1 MSTDLFEKLKD
12 LIADKLEV
20 ERDKITLESRFREDL
35 GADSLDTYELLYAID
50 SEMGVSVP
58 DEKAT
63 EFEKVQTLS
72 RSSKS
77 SLVQRSSK
85 NSFSCS

>member
-1 MSTDLFEKLKD
+1 MSTDLFDKLKD

-20 ERDKITLESRFREDL
+20 EKDKIALESRFREDL

-50 SEMGVSVP
+50 SELGVSVP

-63 EFEKVQTLS
+63 EFEKVSDALTFIEEQL
-72 RSSKS
+72 KD
-77 SLVQRSSK
+77 K
-85 NSFSCS
+85 E

>member
-12 LIADKLEV
+12 LIAEKLEV
-20 ERDKITLESRFREDL
+20 EKDKISLDSRFREDL

-50 SEMGVSVP
+50 SELGVSVP

-63 EFEKVQTLS
+63 EFEKVQDALS
-72 RSSKS
+72 FIEQQ
-77 SLVQRSSK
+77 L
-85 NSFSCS
+85 NSI

>member
-1 MSTDLFEKLKD
+1 MSSDLFEKLKD

-20 ERDKITLESRFREDL
+20 EKDKIALDSRFREDL

-50 SEMGVSVP
+50 SELGVSVP

-63 EFEKVQTLS
+63 EFEKVSDALS
-72 RSSKS
+72 FIEEQLKA
-77 SLVQRSSK
+77 K
-85 NSFSCS
+85 G

>member
-20 ERDKITLESRFREDL
+20 ERDKISLDSRFREDL

-50 SEMGVSVP
+50 SELGVSVP
-58 DEKAT
+58 DDKAT
-63 EFEKVQTLS
+63 EFEKVQDALTFIEEQLK
-72 RSSKS
+72 SK
-77 SLVQRSSK
+77 
-85 NSFSCS
+85 

>member
-1 MSTDLFEKLKD
+1 MDELFEQLKG

-20 ERDKITLESRFREDL
+20 DMEKITLDSRFREDL

-58 DEKAT
+58 DERAT
-63 EFEKVQTLS
+63 EFEKVSDALDFIKAEK
-72 RSSKS
+72 SK
-77 SLVQRSSK
+77 
-85 NSFSCS
+85 

>member
-1 MSTDLFEKLKD
+1 MSTDLFDKLRD

-20 ERDKITLESRFREDL
+20 DKDKITPDSRFREDL

-50 SEMGVSVP
+50 SELGVSVP

-63 EFEKVQTLS
+63 EFEKVQDALTFIEEKL
-72 RSSKS
+72 KE
-77 SLVQRSSK
+77 K
-85 NSFSCS
+85 E

>member
-20 ERDKITLESRFREDL
+20 EKDKITLESRFREDL

-50 SEMGVSVP
+50 SELGVSVP

-63 EFEKVQTLS
+63 EFEKVQDALS
-72 RSSKS
+72 FIEEQLKA
-77 SLVQRSSK
+77 K
-85 NSFSCS
+85 E

>member
-12 LIADKLEV
+12 LIAEKLEV
-20 ERDKITLESRFREDL
+20 EKDKINLDSRFREDL

-50 SEMGVSVP
+50 SELGVSVP

-63 EFEKVQTLS
+63 EFEKVQDALS
-72 RSSKS
+72 FIEQQLSSTE
-77 SLVQRSSK
+77 
-85 NSFSCS
+85 

>member
-12 LIADKLEV
+12 LIAEKLEV
-20 ERDKITLESRFREDL
+20 EKDKISLDSRFREDL

-50 SEMGVSVP
+50 SELGVSVP

-63 EFEKVQTLS
+63 EFEKVQDALS
-72 RSSKS
+72 FIEEQLNTKG
-77 SLVQRSSK
+77 
-85 NSFSCS
+85 

>member
-1 MSTDLFEKLKD
+1 MSTDLYEKLQD

-20 ERDKITLESRFREDL
+20 EKDKISLESRFREDL

-50 SEMGVSVP
+50 SELGVSVP

-63 EFEKVQTLS
+63 EFEKVQDALTFIEEQL
-72 RSSKS
+72 KD
-77 SLVQRSSK
+77 K
-85 NSFSCS
+85 

>member
-20 ERDKITLESRFREDL
+20 EKDKITLESRFREDL

-50 SEMGVSVP
+50 SELGVSVP

-63 EFEKVQTLS
+63 EFEKVQDALTFIEENL
-72 RSSKS
+72 KD
-77 SLVQRSSK
+77 K
-85 NSFSCS
+85 

>member
-1 MSTDLFEKLKD
+1 MNAELFEKLKD

-20 ERDKITLESRFREDL
+20 ERDKIALDSRFREDL

-50 SEMGVSVP
+50 SELGVSVP

-63 EFEKVQTLS
+63 EFEKVQDALDFIEEELS
-72 RSSKS
+72 K
-77 SLVQRSSK
+77 K
-85 NSFSCS
+85 

>member
-1 MSTDLFEKLKD
+1 MSSDLFDKLRD

-20 ERDKITLESRFREDL
+20 DKDKINPDSRFREDL

-50 SEMGVSVP
+50 SELGVSVP

-63 EFEKVQTLS
+63 EFEKVQDALDFIEE
-72 RSSKS
+72 K
-77 SLVQRSSK
+77 LK
-85 NSFSCS
+85 EKG

>member
-1 MSTDLFEKLKD
+1 MSSDLFDKLRD

-20 ERDKITLESRFREDL
+20 DKDKISPDSRFREDL

-50 SEMGVSVP
+50 SELGVSVP

-63 EFEKVQTLS
+63 EFEKVQDALEFIEE
-72 RSSKS
+72 K
-77 SLVQRSSK
+77 LK
-85 NSFSCS
+85 EKE

>member
-1 MSTDLFEKLKD
+1 MADLFEQLQD

-20 ERDKITLESRFREDL
+20 EKDKITAESRFREDL

-63 EFEKVQTLS
+63 EFEKVQDALDYIS
-72 RSSKS
+72 EQLGK
-77 SLVQRSSK
+77 
-85 NSFSCS
+85 

>member
-20 ERDKITLESRFREDL
+20 EKDKIALESRFREDL

-50 SEMGVSVP
+50 SELGVSVP

-63 EFEKVQTLS
+63 EFEKVQDALTFIEEQL
-72 RSSKS
+72 KA
-77 SLVQRSSK
+77 K
-85 NSFSCS
+85 E

>member
-1 MSTDLFEKLKD
+1 MDELFEKLRD

-20 ERDKITLESRFREDL
+20 EKDKITPDSRFREDL

-50 SEMGVSVP
+50 SELGVSVP

-63 EFEKVQTLS
+63 EFEKVQDALDYIAENL
-72 RSSKS
+72 K
-77 SLVQRSSK
+77 K
-85 NSFSCS
+85 

>member
-1 MSTDLFEKLKD
+1 MNTELFEKLKD

-20 ERDKITLESRFREDL
+20 EKDKIELESRFREDL

-50 SEMGVSVP
+50 SELGVSVP

-63 EFEKVQTLS
+63 EFEKVQDALTFIEEQL
-72 RSSKS
+72 KT
-77 SLVQRSSK
+77 K
-85 NSFSCS
+85 E

>member
-1 MSTDLFEKLKD
+1 MSTDLFDKLKD

-20 ERDKITLESRFREDL
+20 EKDKIALESRFREDL

-50 SEMGVSVP
+50 SELGVSVP

-63 EFEKVQTLS
+63 EFEKVQDALS
-72 RSSKS
+72 VIEEQLK
-77 SLVQRSSK
+77 VK
-85 NSFSCS
+85 E

>member
-20 ERDKITLESRFREDL
+20 ERDKITLDSRFREDL

-63 EFEKVQTLS
+63 EFEKVSDALS
-72 RSSKS
+72 FIEEQLGSK
-77 SLVQRSSK
+77 
-85 NSFSCS
+85 

>member
-1 MSTDLFEKLKD
+1 MNTDLFEKLRD

-20 ERDKITLESRFREDL
+20 EKDKVTLEARFREDL
-35 GADSLDTYELLYAID
+35 GADSLDTYELLYALD

-63 EFEKVQTLS
+63 EFEKVQDALS
-72 RSSKS
+72 FIEEQLESKE
-77 SLVQRSSK
+77 K
-85 NSFSCS
+85 

>member
-1 MSTDLFEKLKD
+1 MDELFEQLKG

-20 ERDKITLESRFREDL
+20 DAEKIALDSRFREDL

-58 DEKAT
+58 DERAT
-63 EFEKVQTLS
+63 EFEKVSDALDFIKAEK
-72 RSSKS
+72 SK
-77 SLVQRSSK
+77 
-85 NSFSCS
+85 

>member
-20 ERDKITLESRFREDL
+20 ERDKIALESRFREDL

-50 SEMGVSVP
+50 SELGVSVP

-63 EFEKVQTLS
+63 EFEKVQDALS
-72 RSSKS
+72 FIEEQLKA
-77 SLVQRSSK
+77 K
-85 NSFSCS
+85 E

>member
-12 LIADKLEV
+12 LIAEKLEV
-20 ERDKITLESRFREDL
+20 EKDKINLDSRFREDL

-50 SEMGVSVP
+50 SELGVSVP

-63 EFEKVQTLS
+63 EFEKVQDALS
-72 RSSKS
+72 FIEQQLSSKE
-77 SLVQRSSK
+77 
-85 NSFSCS
+85 

>member
-1 MSTDLFEKLKD
+1 MSTDLFDKLKD

-20 ERDKITLESRFREDL
+20 EKDKIELESRFREDL

-50 SEMGVSVP
+50 SELGVSVP

-63 EFEKVQTLS
+63 EFEKVSDALTFIEEQL
-72 RSSKS
+72 KD
-77 SLVQRSSK
+77 K
-85 NSFSCS
+85 

>member
-1 MSTDLFEKLKD
+1 MNTELFEKLKD

-20 ERDKITLESRFREDL
+20 EKDKIALESRFREDL

-50 SEMGVSVP
+50 SELGVSVP

-63 EFEKVQTLS
+63 EFEKVQDALTFIEEQL
-72 RSSKS
+72 KD
-77 SLVQRSSK
+77 K
-85 NSFSCS
+85 E